1 MSTTAEQI
9 LDLKRQALA
18 LKDAGDTNGA
28 MALLAQARD
37 LEFENASVEDLWEPL
52 QLKQFAVVMKKRGD
66 LDSARQALIKAKQI
80 EKEGLTPST
89 PQPENTTQ
97 EPKAEEPVVTS
108 CDEGAKETTA
118 TEIPQESVSS
128 SNNGN
133 ADPPEAAAPESSAS
147 PIPRPAPSRPRPTAS
162 RPVPAKPPPAR

>member
-1 MSTTAEQI
+1 MSTAERI

-37 LEFENASVEDLWEPL
+37 LEFENACVEDLWEPL

-80 EKEGLTPST
+80 EKEGLTPPEQNSST
-89 PQPENTTQ
+89 PP
-97 EPKAEEPVVTS
+97 
-108 CDEGAKETTA
+108 ETT
-118 TEIPQESVSS
+118 TET
-128 SNNGN
+128 
-133 ADPPEAAAPESSAS
+133 PPRVRAVAG
-147 PIPRPAPSRPRPTAS
+147 
-162 RPVPAKPPPAR
+162 